1 VSLARRDVEFGL
13 TFTLNHFNT
22 RALQERALEIL
33 KFKLDVLWQMS
44 DAIALRHGASP

>member
-1 VSLARRDVEFGL
+1 LER
-13 TFTLNHFNT
+13 FNT

-44 DAIALRHGASP
+44 DAMAVRYGVPL